1 MRRAFAVRGFGRL
14 YTATTASMV
23 GDSLMLIVMSM
34 WVKTL
39 TGSNG
44 AAGLTFLWLT
54 LPALFAPLFGT
65 IVDRMPRR
73 PFLVVTNV
81 LSALAMLP
89 LMFVSGAQDVWIIY
103 LVAFL
108 YGISFVVVPAA
119 LNGLLKEMLPEDA
132 LVEANASM
140 SLTREALRLV
150 GPVAGAA
157 LFAFGSGRFVALI
170 DAASFLVAAMVIAA
184 IRVEEEVPERVP
196 MHWAAEVAEG
206 AQHIRRTPLL
216 LHPTVAVALCLL
228 VLGFSESAVY
238 AIVDAFDKPVE
249 FVGPILTVQGI
260 GAITAGI
267 LASRIIRRLG
277 EPRALVAGLLV
288 LATGLGVIVVAG
300 EVWELLVGTAVL
312 GGGIPLLIV
321 SFNTIL
327 QKQTPGRLMGRVST
341 TVEVLTT
348 TPQAISIATGAL
360 LVTVLDYRVIFG
372 LMALGTLVGAGY
384 LILALR
390 GWMAQPVPGEAE
402 DGAPQD
408 EAVLPESVLPGTMVE
423 PRLPESAG

>member
-1 MRRAFAVRGFGRL
+1 MI
-14 YTATTASMV
+14 

-54 LPALFAPLFGT
+54 LPALVAPLFGT
-65 IVDRMPRR
+65 IVDRVPRR
-73 PFLVVTNV
+73 PFLVVTNL
-81 LSALAMLP
+81 LSAVAMLP
-89 LMFVSGAQDVWIIY
+89 LLLVDGAEDVWIIY
-103 LVAFL
+103 AVAFL

-150 GPVAGAA
+150 GPLAGAA
-157 LFAFGSGRFVALI
+157 MFAVGSGRLVAVI
-170 DAASFLVAAMVIAA
+170 DAASFVVAALVIAS
-184 IRVEEEVPERVP
+184 IRLAEERPERLP

-228 VLGFSESAVY
+228 VLGFSESAIY

-288 LATGLGVIVVAG
+288 LATGLAVIVVAG

-312 GGGIPLLIV
+312 GAGIPLLIV
-321 SFNTIL
+321 AFNTIL

-341 TVEVLTT
+341 TVDVLTT
-348 TPQAISIATGAL
+348 TPQAISIATGAM
-360 LVTVLDYRVIFG
+360 LVTILDYRVIFG
-372 LMALGTLVGAGY
+372 VMVLGTLVGAGY

-390 GWMAQPVPGEAE
+390 GWMSQPVPGDTGDSAE
-402 DGAPQD
+402 PT

-423 PRLPESAG
+423 PRLPDAAG

>member
-14 YTATTASMV
+14 YTATTASML

-54 LPALFAPLFGT
+54 LPALFAPLLGT
-65 IVDRMPRR
+65 LVDRVPRR
-73 PFLVVTNV
+73 LFLVVANL

-89 LMFVSGAQDVWIIY
+89 LMFVGGADDVWIIY
-103 LVAFL
+103 AVAFL

-119 LNGLLKEMLPEDA
+119 LNGLLKDLLPEDA

-157 LFAFGSGRFVALI
+157 MFAVGSGPLVALA
-170 DAASFLVAAMVIAA
+170 DAVSFVVAALVIAGL
-184 IRVEEEVPERVP
+184 RVDETVLERVP

-238 AIVDAFDKPVE
+238 AIVDAFEKPVE
-249 FVGPILTVQGI
+249 FVGPLLTVQGI
-260 GAITAGI
+260 GAITAGL
-267 LASRIIRRLG
+267 LASRTIRRLG
-277 EPRALVAGLLV
+277 EPRALVTGLV
-288 LATGLGVIVVAG
+288 ILATGLTLVAVAG
-300 EVWELLVGTAVL
+300 EVWLLLVGTAVL
-312 GGGIPLLIV
+312 GAGIPLLIV
-321 SFNTIL
+321 AFNTIL

-341 TVEVLTT
+341 TVEVFTT
-348 TPQAISIATGAL
+348 TPQALSIATGAL

-372 LMALGTLVGAGY
+372 LMVVGTLVGAGY
-384 LILALR
+384 LVLALR
-390 GWMAQPVPGEAE
+390 GAMAQAVPGVVEE
-402 DGAPQD
+402 REPDP
-408 EAVLPESVLPGTMVE
+408 LPESVLPGTMVE
-423 PRLPESAG
+423 ARLPESAG

>member
-1 MRRAFAVRGFGRL
+1 MRRAFSVPGFGRL
-14 YTATTASMV
+14 YAATTASMV

-54 LPALFAPLFGT
+54 LPALVAPLFGT
-65 IVDRMPRR
+65 IVDRVPRR
-73 PFLVVTNV
+73 PFLVVANL
-81 LSALAMLP
+81 LSAVAMLP
-89 LMFVSGAQDVWIIY
+89 LLLVRDEQHVWIIY
-103 LVAFL
+103 AVAFL

-150 GPVAGAA
+150 GPLAGAA
-157 LFAFGSGRFVALI
+157 LFAVGSGRLVALV
-170 DAASFLVAAMVIAA
+170 DAASFVVAALVIAS
-184 IRVEEEVPERVP
+184 IRVEEQVPERVP

-206 AQHIRRTPLL
+206 ARHIRRTPLL

-228 VLGFSESAVY
+228 VLGFSESAIY
-238 AIVDAFDKPVE
+238 AIVDAFHKPVE
-249 FVGPILTVQGI
+249 FVGPILTVQGV

-277 EPRALVAGLLV
+277 EPRALVVGLVV
-288 LATGLGVIVVAG
+288 LAAGLGVIVVAG
-300 EVWELLVGTAVL
+300 EVWELLIGTAVL
-312 GGGIPLLIV
+312 GAGIPLLIV
-321 SFNTIL
+321 AFNTII

-341 TVEVLTT
+341 TVEVFTT

-360 LVTVLDYRVIFG
+360 LVTLLDYRVIFTV
-372 LMALGTLVGAGY
+372 MVLGTLVGAGY
-384 LILALR
+384 LVWALR
-390 GWMAQPVPGEAE
+390 GWMAQPVPGDSAE
-402 DGAPQD
+402 GTEPG

-423 PRLPESAG
+423 PRLPETTG